1 MLTGLIVGW
10 VIVTTLAV
18 VLAYYRMTLGLHDV
32 IDLHIAM
39 KDGLD
44 PEEARRGSRMG
55 KLDKVGIPLTVLSA
69 LLAVGVLLVWAMES
83 AGGR

>member
-1 MLTGLIVGW
+1 MLNGLIVGW

-32 IDLHIAM
+32 IDLHFAM

-44 PEEARRGSRMG
+44 PEEARRGSRIG
-55 KLDKVGIPLTVLSA
+55 RLDKYGIPLTVLSA
-69 LLAVGVLLVWAMES
+69 LMAIAVVIVWAMES

>member
-10 VIVTTLAV
+10 VTVTTV
-18 VLAYYRMTLGLHDV
+18 VVLLAYYRMTLGLHDM

-44 PEEARRGSRMG
+44 PEEARRGTRMG
-55 KLDKVGIPLTVLSA
+55 SLDKFGIPLTVLSA
-69 LLAVGVLLVWAMES
+69 VMAIGVVLVWAMES

>member
-10 VIVTTLAV
+10 VIVTTLTV
-18 VLAYYRMTLGLHDV
+18 LLAYYRMTLGLHDV
-32 IDLHIAM
+32 IDLHLAM
-39 KDGLD
+39 KDGLNA
-44 PEEARRGSRMG
+44 EEARRGSRMG

-69 LLAVGVLLVWAMES
+69 IMAVAVLLVWAMES

>member
-10 VIVTTLAV
+10 VIVTTLVV
-18 VLAYYRMTLGLHDV
+18 VLAYYRMTLGLHDA
-32 IDLHIAM
+32 INLHIAM

-55 KLDKVGIPLTVLSA
+55 KLDRFGIPLTVLSA
-69 LLAVGVLLVWAMES
+69 LLAIGVALVWAMES

>member
-1 MLTGLIVGW
+1 MLSGLIVGW
-10 VIVTTLAV
+10 VMVTTLVV

-32 IDLHIAM
+32 IDLHFAM
-39 KDGLD
+39 KDGVD

-55 KLDKVGIPLTVLSA
+55 KLDKFGIPLTALSA
-69 LLAVGVLLVWAMES
+69 IMAIGVVLVWAMES